1 MWRGKVFN
9 SSQNK
14 HHWNNWINYVT
25 LFKLSEYEFIKE
37 GKKVGC
43 GGSYEIEKYGKKVDE
58 ASCKAKCDAN
68 ELCTYLWSR
77 ESSNQS
83 SRCVLYSSCDGKSEP
98 YKGKLFKKIQGMR
111 KSC

>member
-1 MWRGKVFN
+1 MLKFRHG
-9 SSQNK
+9 SNK
-14 HHWNNWINYVT
+14 YHWNNGINSVT

-43 GGSYEIEKYGKKVDE
+43 GASYEIDKYGKKVDE

-77 ESSNQS
+77 ESSKK
-83 SRCVLYSSCDGKSEP
+83 CVLYSSCDGKSEQ
-98 YKGKLFKKIQGMR
+98 YKGKLFKKIQGMI